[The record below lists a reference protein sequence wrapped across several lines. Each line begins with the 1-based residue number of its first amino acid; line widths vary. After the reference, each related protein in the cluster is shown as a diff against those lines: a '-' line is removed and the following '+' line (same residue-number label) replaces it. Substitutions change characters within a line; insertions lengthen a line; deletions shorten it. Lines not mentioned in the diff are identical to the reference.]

1 MMTVIHDMFKYFR
14 KSKEKLDRK
23 MLTEITPGLLDLE
36 LQ

>member
-1 MMTVIHDMFKYFR
+1 MTCSNIL
-14 KSKEKLDRK
+14 EKDNKNL